1 MELARIAPEDI
12 ETFSVLKDAS
22 ATADVRGSRGKWSNH
37 VNHEKGGR
45 RQRVCILRYE
55 SIFSMPTK
63 EIDVVD
69 PITYM
74 RMYNQA
80 LMGRS
85 QASTPKYS
93 EETINRTLSGKYPSW
108 LYPQNDWYDVL
119 FKRFNVNHHAG
130 ISIRG
135 DSKVVHITLL

>member
-1 MELARIAPEDI
+1 
-12 ETFSVLKDAS
+12 
-22 ATADVRGSRGKWSNH
+22 
-37 VNHEKGGR
+37 
-45 RQRVCILRYE
+45 
-55 SIFSMPTK
+55 MPTK

-130 ISIRG
+130 SVLG
-135 DSKVVHITLL
+135 VVQRLYNITLL